1 MILTIDDIKR
11 YLPLNSITDGSKYEV
26 FEIRALYKY
35 LPKYLGDDLLEQIY
49 EASFPELVEGE
60 GSGSAGSELDPDAAD
75 MVKLITALKPV
86 LANLTIL
93 ESIPQFN
100 LVATSSGF
108 GIVSNP
114 NQAPASMD
122 RVRDLKDSCLQAA
135 NDGLDRLL
143 AFLETNL
150 EKYTAWNKSC
160 INTGSLIASA
170 AVFDSF
176 VDINCSRRKFVDL
189 KRHIN
194 LEEATTFA
202 NVFSSEFLTVLKAGN
217 DGVVKPLIQ
226 YALALYAEMDFRKAN
241 DPDSNNSHLLNKYM
255 QLLSTTLSYLRTH
268 LDTYPDFALYA
279 YEAPYN
285 NATDGE
291 ESGFFIGGI
300 TA

>member
-1 MILTIDDIKR
+1 MILTVENIKQH
-11 YLPLNSITDGSKYEV
+11 LPLNSITDFSKYEA

-35 LPKYLGDDLLEQIY
+35 LPKYLGDELIEAIY
-49 EASFPELVEGE
+49 NFGVPQLD
-60 GSGSAGSELDPDAAD
+60 SAASELDPDTPD
-75 MVKLITALKPV
+75 TEKLIEKLRTV

-100 LVATSSGF
+100 LVATGSGF

-143 AFLETNL
+143 AFLETNV
-150 EKYTAWNKSC
+150 EKYPVWNKSC
-160 INTGSLIASA
+160 INSGGLIASA

-202 NVFSSEFLTVLKAGN
+202 NVFSSEFLTVLKAGT
-217 DGVVKPLIQ
+217 DSVVKPLIQ
-226 YALALYAEMDFRKAN
+226 HALAMYAEMDFRKTN
-241 DPDSNNSHLLNKYM
+241 DPASDNSHLMNKYM
-255 QLLSTTLSYLRTH
+255 QLLSKTLSYLRNH
-268 LDTYPDFALYA
+268 LDDYPDFALYA